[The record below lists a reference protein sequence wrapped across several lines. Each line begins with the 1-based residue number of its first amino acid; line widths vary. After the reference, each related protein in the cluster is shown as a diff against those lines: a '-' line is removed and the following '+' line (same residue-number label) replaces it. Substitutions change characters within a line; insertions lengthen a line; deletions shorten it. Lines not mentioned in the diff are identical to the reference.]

1 MASGDAL
8 TTMVFVPSPPLSI
21 QLSLSILSIIAWSF
35 EHCVMGHMM
44 FLFFTMV
51 RMSESAYVSN
61 EGPSTSKQGN
71 SQEIAILWLG
81 PRVEP

>member
-35 EHCVMGHMM
+35 EHCVMGHLM
-44 FLFFTMV
+44 FLFL
-51 RMSESAYVSN
+51 R
-61 EGPSTSKQGN
+61 
-71 SQEIAILWLG
+71 W
-81 PRVEP
+81 